1 MTDDASP
8 LTVLLPESVSDP
20 VEMFDASAALRMAVV
35 ERDGVAGLGAE
46 WDCPGVYVLLDPINP
61 DGSYGAYVGKAPSG
75 LRGRM
80 PDHVRK
86 KDHWR
91 RSLLVARDTT
101 YGFHSAHVGW
111 LEGRLYDLLD
121 AAEYARLS
129 NGNRPRDETLPA
141 YERASL
147 ETCMVPIQRV
157 LRLLGYNPETP
168 SDSDEAGTPK
178 RRTSRFFGIEVT
190 ALIASGHLAPGSRL
204 VSTNSV
210 YPASAKVLDD
220 GRIEFNG
227 DPYDTPSAAASVAKG
242 GKAANGWDFWAIE
255 DASGRTT
262 LGTLRA
268 RHLDTNSGPAES

>member
-1 MTDDASP
+1 MADDASP

-20 VEMFDASAALRMAVV
+20 VEMYDPHAALRMAVI
-35 ERDGVAGLGAE
+35 ERDGVAGLGVE
-46 WDCPGVYVLLDPINP
+46 WDCPGVYVLLDPI
-61 DGSYGAYVGKAPSG
+61 DAEGTYGAYVGKAPSG
-75 LRGRM
+75 LRSRM

-91 RSLLVARDTT
+91 RALLVARDTT

-121 AAEYARLS
+121 AAEFARLA

-141 YERASL
+141 YERATL

-168 SDSDEAGTPK
+168 SDTPAAPGAPR

-190 ALIASGHLAPGSRL
+190 ALIASGHLTPGTRL
-204 VSTNSV
+204 VSTNGV

-227 DPYDTPSAAASVAKG
+227 DPYDTPSAAASAAKD
-242 GKAANGWDFWAIE
+242 GKAANGWDFWAVE
-255 DASGRTT
+255 DTAGRTT

-268 RHLDTNSGPAES
+268 RHLDNRPVTPP